1 MPIPVPKTRPQ
12 PDFAAVKT
20 APGFSRLRRLQASLL
35 IGTLALV
42 GALGLASP
50 AVAAPASPTV
60 TITAPASVTAGE
72 AVPVTLHLT
81 GVSDTFALQA
91 TLAAD
96 PTLLRYTESSVS
108 GPEGGFTSATPSAT
122 GIDIVHTRLGGSP
135 ALNGEITLT
144 LSFTA
149 TGSGTTALALTAL
162 SLVDG
167 AGAETAG
174 TSLPQTTIRVIAAAE
189 PTGSPSPSASAD
201 PGSSPSPSASATPG
215 SPSSAAPISSASASP
230 TAGAGSTGGLPGTGA
245 TIGLSLLGALVALG
259 AGLVLL
265 RSRKAARR

>member
-12 PDFAAVKT
+12 PDIAATGT
-20 APGFSRLRRLQASLL
+20 ASGSPRIRRIRASLL
-35 IGTLALV
+35 IGALTLA
-42 GALGLASP
+42 GALGLAGP

-60 TITAPASVTAGE
+60 TITAPESVTAGDT
-72 AVPVTLHLT
+72 ATVTLHLT

-135 ALNGEITLT
+135 ALNGEITLSLT
-144 LSFTA
+144 LTA
-149 TGSGTTALALTAL
+149 TGSGSTTLALTAL
-162 SLVDG
+162 TLVDG
-167 AGAETAG
+167 AGASTAG
-174 TSLPQTTIRVIAAAE
+174 TSLPQTAIRVIAAE
-189 PTGSPSPSASAD
+189 PTASPSPGTSAD
-201 PGSSPSPSASATPG
+201 PGPGASPTPSTSASTV
-215 SPSSAAPISSASASP
+215 PSSTVSP
-230 TAGAGSTGGLPGTGA
+230 TAGAGSAGGLPGTGA
-245 TIGLSLLGALVALG
+245 TIGLSLLGALAALG

-265 RSRKAARR
+265 RIRKAVRR